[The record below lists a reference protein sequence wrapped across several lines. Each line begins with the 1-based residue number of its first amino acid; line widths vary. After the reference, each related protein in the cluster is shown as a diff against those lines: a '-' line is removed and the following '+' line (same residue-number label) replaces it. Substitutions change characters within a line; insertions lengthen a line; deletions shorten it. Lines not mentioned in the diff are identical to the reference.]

1 MSSKRFEY
9 TASVDAAGTMRAEGG
24 TPLDAPRGW
33 TPDHLLLAAVVRCS
47 LGSLRH
53 HARRMGLAL
62 EGAGRAHGVVARR
75 DGDGR
80 FAFVTVEVELEVEVE
95 VEPAPGPEALRDLV
109 AKAERDC
116 FVGASLTA
124 RPSYTWTV
132 NGSRLAEGAGGPT
145 TREEAA

>member
-1 MSSKRFEY
+1 
-9 TASVDAAGTMRAEGG
+9 MRAEGG
-24 TPLDAPRGW
+24 TPLDAPPGW

-47 LGSLRH
+47 LGSLQH
-53 HARRMGLAL
+53 HARRMGLDL

-80 FAFVTVEVELEVEVE
+80 FAFVTVEVELEVELA
-95 VEPAPGPEALRDLV
+95 PAPGPEAQRDLL

-124 RPSYTWTV
+124 RPSYAWTV
-132 NGSRLAEGAGGPT
+132 NGSRLEEGAGEPT
-145 TREEAA
+145 SREAAA